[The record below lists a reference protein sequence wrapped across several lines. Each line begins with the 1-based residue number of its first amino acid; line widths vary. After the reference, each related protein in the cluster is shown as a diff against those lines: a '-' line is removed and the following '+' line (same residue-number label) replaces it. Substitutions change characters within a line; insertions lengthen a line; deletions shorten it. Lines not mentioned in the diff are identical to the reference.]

1 VNRPFSSWNAL
12 ALGSVLLAGG
22 LCLAM
27 PFAGDQAIF
36 TVYVRQRTRGA
47 VLYLDIFE
55 FRQPDI
61 FIFYAVSGR
70 LSG

>member
-1 VNRPFSSWNAL
+1 
-12 ALGSVLLAGG
+12 
-22 LCLAM
+22 M

-36 TVYVRQRTRGA
+36 TVYARQRTRGA